1 MAGIVCLFS
10 TREIWQRRSPVLR
23 SMSPCDICLLSR
35 IAFSPHHDHIA
46 LPVAVNETAFNELWS
61 HGMFRDAMTGKR
73 NGSICHQFDI
83 GLLRHDRAKP
93 AAAVQKEIPLSV
105 RLDQRQTDRNT
116 TLRQARAI
124 AAQRRP
130 DIFAGAPDGKS
141 SAAQKLVDSILR
153 EMVRAET
160 LERGV
165 S

>member
-1 MAGIVCLFS
+1 MDRPAIYDGGWGDYNSKQILAWHDA
-10 TREIWQRRSPVLR
+10 EQLP
-23 SMSPCDICLLSR
+23 LS
-35 IAFSPHHDHIA
+35 AAS
-46 LPVAVNETAFNELWS
+46 LETAFNELWS

-105 RLDQRQTDRNT
+105 RLDQQQTDRNT

-130 DIFAGAPDGKS
+130 DAGAPDGKS
-141 SAAQKLVDSILR
+141 SAAQKLVDFDF
-153 EMVRAET
+153 A
-160 LERGV
+160 
-165 S
+165 